1 MYLEQFILERN
12 IVEETAKRYRFSVN
26 KYEEFHQMPFDDL
39 VQEAIDEEE
48 NTEITKRQRKIKN
61 RLLHFRT
68 YLVNETDLKIST
80 VNGHIRQLRTIY
92 KQFDVEVPDL
102 PRLKDTNL
110 IETTYIDLPTREH
123 IRMALDLAGIQVGS
137 LILFMASSG
146 TARTECANL
155 TVGDFINGC
164 AGYYTKETLPE
175 IIEELYGSL
184 EDIVPTIYV
193 IRQKKT
199 KNYYTF
205 CTPEASHAILEWL
218 MLRLK
223 VYEDKE
229 DDLTMEDPLWN
240 LSERQITYHFT
251 NINDELNFGFKGQY
265 RFFRPHTLRKFHGSN
280 IGLEDTTIDLLHGRS
295 KDSLHA
301 TYIKTNPERLKK
313 IYMAAMENVTINGKT
328 GRKDIIHED
337 FTININVMLMGSDS
351 SITI

>member
-12 IVEETAKRYRFSVN
+12 ISEETAKRYRYSAK
-26 KYEEFHQMPFDDL
+26 KYSDYHGLTFDEL
-39 VQEAIDEEE
+39 IQEAIDEEE
-48 NTEITKRQRKIKN
+48 NNNISKRQRKIKN

-80 VNGHIRQLRTIY
+80 IQSHISQLGTVY
-92 KQFDVEVPDL
+92 KQFDVEVPEL

-123 IRMALDLAGIQVGS
+123 IAMALEIAGIRIGS

-146 TARTECANL
+146 TARAECASL
-155 TVGDFINGC
+155 TIGDFIKGC
-164 AGYYTKETLPE
+164 EGYYTKETLPE
-175 IIEELYGSL
+175 IVEELYGSI
-184 EDIVPTIYV
+184 EPIVPTIYV
-193 IRQKKT
+193 IRQKKN

-223 VYEDKE
+223 TYEDKE
-229 DDLTMEDPLWN
+229 EDLSFEDSLWG
-240 LSERQITYHFT
+240 LSERQITYYFT
-251 NINDELNFGFKGQY
+251 NINDDLNFGFKGDY
-265 RFFRPHTLRKFHGSN
+265 RFFRPHSLRKFHGSN

-301 TYIKTNPERLKK
+301 TYIKTNPEKLKK
-313 IYMAAMENVTINGKT
+313 IYMAAMENVTIGNRIGK
-328 GRKDIIHED
+328 KEIIHED
-337 FTININVMLMGSDS
+337 FTINLNLNFYGSDYG
-351 SITI
+351 ITI